1 LVVQGD
7 LLLDLLADEA
17 LLRLVLD
24 DFELEL
30 FDLLVLQ
37 LDRLA
42 KLLDFALQG
51 ANTYEL
57 VRGLEYLQVRFLV
70 LEGNVCFQV
79 LYFLS

>member
-1 LVVQGD
+1 MVVQGD

-57 VRGLEYLQVRFLV
+57 VRGLEHLQVRFLV

>member
-57 VRGLEYLQVRFLV
+57 VRGLEHLQVRFLV